1 MAGTVNTELVNRA
14 RKGEV
19 AALEELI
26 AIFRKPLLQYAIHYL
41 GDEAE
46 AEDVT
51 QEVLLKAVKALPSFK
66 GESSVSTWLYRIM
79 TNACIDLRRKSTNR
93 KTVYFFGKNSD
104 AEETLVIDP
113 ADPLP
118 LPEEQYELNEMRTVI
133 QRALARLTPEHRTTL
148 ILHDLHGFKYQEIA
162 AITKTGLGTVKSR
175 LFYARQ
181 EMRRMLT
188 NVLKRGEYDEL
199 P

>member
-1 MAGTVNTELVNRA
+1 MAETVNTELVNRA
-14 RKGEV
+14 RKGEA

-26 AIFRKPLLQYAIHYL
+26 ALFRKPLLQYAIHYL

-51 QEVLLKAVKALPSFK
+51 QAVKALPSFK
-66 GESSVSTWLYRIM
+66 GDSAISTWLYRIM
-79 TNACIDLRRKSTNR
+79 TNACIDLRRKSANR
-93 KTVYFFGKNSD
+93 KTIYFFGKNND
-104 AEETLVIDP
+104 AEETVIIDP
-113 ADPLP
+113 TDPLP
-118 LPEEQYELNEMRTVI
+118 LPEEQHELNEMKAVI
-133 QRALARLTPEHRTTL
+133 QRALDQLTPEHRTTL

-162 AITKTGLGTVKSR
+162 AMTQTGLGTVKSR

-181 EMRRMLT
+181 EMRKK
-188 NVLKRGEYDEL
+188 LKRGEYDEM

>member
-1 MAGTVNTELVNRA
+1 MAETVNTELVNRA
-14 RKGEV
+14 RKGEA

-26 AIFRKPLLQYAIHYL
+26 ALFRKPLLQYAIHYL

-51 QEVLLKAVKALPSFK
+51 QDVLLKAVKALPSFK
-66 GESSVSTWLYRIM
+66 GDSAISTWLYRIM
-79 TNACIDLRRKSTNR
+79 TNACIDLRRKSANR
-93 KTVYFFGKNSD
+93 KTIYFFGKNND
-104 AEETLVIDP
+104 AEETVTIDP
-113 ADPLP
+113 TDPLP
-118 LPEEQYELNEMRTVI
+118 LPEEQHELNEMKAVI
-133 QRALARLTPEHRTTL
+133 QRALDQLTPEHRTTL

-162 AITKTGLGTVKSR
+162 AMTQTGLGTVKSR

-181 EMRRMLT
+181 EMRKKLT
-188 NVLKRGEYDEL
+188 NVLKRGEYDEM